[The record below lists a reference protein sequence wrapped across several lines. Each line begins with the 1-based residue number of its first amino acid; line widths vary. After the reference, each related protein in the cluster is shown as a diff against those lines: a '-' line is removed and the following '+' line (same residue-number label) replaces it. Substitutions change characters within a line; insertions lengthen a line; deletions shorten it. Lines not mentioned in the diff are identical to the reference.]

1 MQISNSINN
10 TNFTGTFRIKPQEL
24 KAQKE
29 IPELFTQ
36 GRQIFHDIL
45 EKGDEVIVLRDKYD
59 KRVGKYIQEN
69 NIKELE
75 YYPTINTKSGLDNE
89 EPEKLIAL
97 MKEKAVEIKTG
108 LEDIYARIGAQKKE
122 TKPRTTDKALN
133 IITKSLRLNV
143 ENPIIKTT
151 KQSTIIRDAEKQR
164 TIEIIAPNNATSY
177 VYVKPDSLNED
188 SIKCILDG
196 KGQITKTFTTPN
208 EISKFMRLFR
218 DLKSKEVNTLR

>member
-24 KAQKE
+24 KAKKE

-36 GRQIFHDIL
+36 GRQIFHDVL

-69 NIKELE
+69 NTQGLE
-75 YYPTINTKSGLDNE
+75 YYPTINTKSGLDDE
-89 EPEKLIAL
+89 EPEKLITL

-108 LEDIYARIGAQKKE
+108 LADIYARIGAQKKE
-122 TKPRTTDKALN
+122 TKPRTVDKALN
-133 IITKSLRLNV
+133 IITQSLRLNI
-143 ENPIIKTT
+143 ENPIVKTT
-151 KQSTIIRDAEKQR
+151 KQSTIVRDAEKQR

-188 SIKCILDG
+188 SIKCILNG

-218 DLKSKEVNTLR
+218 ELKSKEVNTLR

>member
-1 MQISNSINN
+1 MQISNSINY

-108 LEDIYARIGAQKKE
+108 LADIYARISKQKIEK
-122 TKPRTTDKALN
+122 KPRSANKMLQN
-133 IITKSLRLNV
+133 ISKSLRLNI
-143 ENPIIKTT
+143 ENPIVKTT
-151 KQSTIIRDAEKQR
+151 KQSTIIRDVEKQR

-196 KGQITKTFTTPN
+196 KGQITKTFTTPK

>member
-75 YYPTINTKSGLDNE
+75 YYPTINTKSGLDDQ

-108 LEDIYARIGAQKKE
+108 LADIYARISKQKIEK
-122 TKPRTTDKALN
+122 KPRSANKMLQN
-133 IITKSLRLNV
+133 ISKSLRLNI
-143 ENPIIKTT
+143 ENPIVKTT

-164 TIEIIAPNNATSY
+164 TIEIIAPNNSVSY

>member
-75 YYPTINTKSGLDNE
+75 YYPTINTKSGLDDQ

-108 LEDIYARIGAQKKE
+108 LADIYARISKQKIEK
-122 TKPRTTDKALN
+122 KPRSANKMLQN
-133 IITKSLRLNV
+133 ISKSLRLNI
-143 ENPIIKTT
+143 ENPIVKTT
-151 KQSTIIRDAEKQR
+151 KQSTIIRDVEKQR

-196 KGQITKTFTTPN
+196 KGQITKTFKTPK

>member
-1 MQISNSINN
+1 MQVSNSIDK
-10 TNFTGTFRIKPQEL
+10 TNFAGTFRIKPQEL

-75 YYPTINTKSGLDNE
+75 YYPTINTKSGLDDE

-151 KQSTIIRDAEKQR
+151 KQSTIVRDVEKQR

>member
-108 LEDIYARIGAQKKE
+108 LADIYARISKQKIEK
-122 TKPRTTDKALN
+122 KPRSANKMLQN
-133 IITKSLRLNV
+133 ISKSLRLNI
-143 ENPIIKTT
+143 ENPIVKTT
-151 KQSTIIRDAEKQR
+151 KQSTIVRDAEKQR

-196 KGQITKTFTTPN
+196 KGQITKTFTTPK

>member
-108 LEDIYARIGAQKKE
+108 LADIYARISKQKIEK
-122 TKPRTTDKALN
+122 KPRSANKMLQN
-133 IITKSLRLNV
+133 ISKSLRLNI
-143 ENPIIKTT
+143 ENPIVKTT

>member
-108 LEDIYARIGAQKKE
+108 LADIYARISKQKIEK
-122 TKPRTTDKALN
+122 KPRSANKMLQN
-133 IITKSLRLNV
+133 ISKSLRLNI
-143 ENPIIKTT
+143 ENPIVKTT
-151 KQSTIIRDAEKQR
+151 KQSTIIRDVEKQR

>member
-24 KAQKE
+24 KAKKE

-36 GRQIFHDIL
+36 GRQIFHDVL

-69 NIKELE
+69 NTQGLE
-75 YYPTINTKSGLDNE
+75 YYPTINTKSGLDDE

-108 LEDIYARIGAQKKE
+108 LTDIYARIGAQKKE
-122 TKPRTTDKALN
+122 TKPRTVDKALN
-133 IITKSLRLNV
+133 IITQSLRLNI
-143 ENPIIKTT
+143 ENPIVKTT
-151 KQSTIIRDAEKQR
+151 KQSTIVRDAEKQR

-218 DLKSKEVNTLR
+218 ELKSKEVNTLR

>member
-108 LEDIYARIGAQKKE
+108 LADIYARISKQKIEK
-122 TKPRTTDKALN
+122 KPRSANKMLQN
-133 IITKSLRLNV
+133 ISKSLRLNI
-143 ENPIIKTT
+143 ENPIVKTT
-151 KQSTIIRDAEKQR
+151 KQSTIIRDVEKQR

-196 KGQITKTFTTPN
+196 KGQITKTFTTPK

>member
-1 MQISNSINN
+1 MQISNSINY

-108 LEDIYARIGAQKKE
+108 LADIYARISKQKIEK
-122 TKPRTTDKALN
+122 KPRSANKMLQN
-133 IITKSLRLNV
+133 ISKSLRLNI
-143 ENPIIKTT
+143 ENPIVKTT
-151 KQSTIIRDAEKQR
+151 KQSTIIRDVEKQR

>member
-108 LEDIYARIGAQKKE
+108 LADIYARISKQKIEK
-122 TKPRTTDKALN
+122 KPRSANKMLQN
-133 IITKSLRLNV
+133 ISKSLRLNI
-143 ENPIIKTT
+143 ENPIVKTT

-196 KGQITKTFTTPN
+196 KGQITKTFTTPK

>member
-24 KAQKE
+24 KAKKE

-36 GRQIFHDIL
+36 GRQIFHDVL

-122 TKPRTTDKALN
+122 TKPRTVDKALN
-133 IITKSLRLNV
+133 IITQSLRLNI
-143 ENPIIKTT
+143 ENPIVKTT
-151 KQSTIIRDAEKQR
+151 KQSTIVRDAEKQR

-188 SIKCILDG
+188 SIKCILNG

-218 DLKSKEVNTLR
+218 ELKSKEVNTLR

>member
-1 MQISNSINN
+1 MQVSNSIDK
-10 TNFTGTFRIKPQEL
+10 TNFAGTFRIKPQEL

-75 YYPTINTKSGLDNE
+75 YYPTINTKSGLDDE

-108 LEDIYARIGAQKKE
+108 LEDICARIGAQKKE

-151 KQSTIIRDAEKQR
+151 KQSTIVRDAEKQR

>member
-108 LEDIYARIGAQKKE
+108 LADIYARISKQKIEK
-122 TKPRTTDKALN
+122 KPRSANKMLQN
-133 IITKSLRLNV
+133 ISKSLRLNI
-143 ENPIIKTT
+143 ENPTVKTT

-196 KGQITKTFTTPN
+196 KGQITKTFTTPK

>member
-36 GRQIFHDIL
+36 GSQIFHDIL

-108 LEDIYARIGAQKKE
+108 LADIYARISKQKIEK
-122 TKPRTTDKALN
+122 KPRSANKMLQN
-133 IITKSLRLNV
+133 ISKSLRLNI
-143 ENPIIKTT
+143 ENPIVKTT
-151 KQSTIIRDAEKQR
+151 KQSTIIRDVEKQR

>member
-10 TNFTGTFRIKPQEL
+10 TNFTGTFRIKSQEL

-59 KRVGKYIQEN
+59 KRIGKYIQEN

-108 LEDIYARIGAQKKE
+108 LADIYARISKQKKE
-122 TKPRTTDKALN
+122 KKPRSANKMLQN
-133 IITKSLRLNV
+133 ISKSLRLNI
-143 ENPIIKTT
+143 ENPIVKTT
-151 KQSTIIRDAEKQR
+151 KQSTIIRDVEKQR

-196 KGQITKTFTTPN
+196 KGQITKTFTTPK

>member
-108 LEDIYARIGAQKKE
+108 LADIYARISKQKIEK
-122 TKPRTTDKALN
+122 KPRSANKMLQN
-133 IITKSLRLNV
+133 ISKSLRLNI
-143 ENPIIKTT
+143 ENPIVKTT
-151 KQSTIIRDAEKQR
+151 KQSTIVRDAEKQR

>member
-1 MQISNSINN
+1 MRISNSINN

-36 GRQIFHDIL
+36 GRQIFHDVL

-75 YYPTINTKSGLDNE
+75 YYPTINTKSGLDDE

-151 KQSTIIRDAEKQR
+151 KQSTIVRDAEKQR

>member
-108 LEDIYARIGAQKKE
+108 LADIYARISKQKIEK
-122 TKPRTTDKALN
+122 KPRSANKMLQN
-133 IITKSLRLNV
+133 ISKSLRLNI
-143 ENPIIKTT
+143 ENPIVKTT
-151 KQSTIIRDAEKQR
+151 KQSTIVRDVEKQR

-196 KGQITKTFTTPN
+196 KGQITKTFTTPK

>member
-10 TNFTGTFRIKPQEL
+10 TNFTGTFRIKSQEL

-59 KRVGKYIQEN
+59 KRIGKYIQEN

-108 LEDIYARIGAQKKE
+108 LADIYARISKQKIEK
-122 TKPRTTDKALN
+122 KPRSANKMLQN
-133 IITKSLRLNV
+133 ISKSLRLNI
-143 ENPIIKTT
+143 ENPIVKTT
-151 KQSTIIRDAEKQR
+151 KQSTIIRDVEKQR

-196 KGQITKTFTTPN
+196 KGQITKTFTTPK